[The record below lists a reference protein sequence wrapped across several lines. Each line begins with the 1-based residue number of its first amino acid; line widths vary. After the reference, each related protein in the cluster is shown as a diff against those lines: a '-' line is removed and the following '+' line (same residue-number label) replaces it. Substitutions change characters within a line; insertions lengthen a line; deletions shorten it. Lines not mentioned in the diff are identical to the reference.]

1 MQLGS
6 AQIQLMAAVS
16 GFALVIISCKFT
28 VLNYITFELGEES
41 RMVGRDDIFGLSY
54 LKFWIENIFLI
65 KNFKSGMAKNLLMDM
80 DMFIFIHP

>member
-41 RMVGRDDIFGLSY
+41 RMVGRDGM
-54 LKFWIENIFLI
+54 IFLTCLI
-65 KNFKSGMAKNLLMDM
+65 
-80 DMFIFIHP
+80 